1 MNELLIIYKIEYF
14 LKKRLLLLI
23 LCVKMYTSKG
33 YMAPERGLPQKILYL
48 QLISPD
54 VIWDNIWRY
63 DYNEEISSHKEN
75 GS

>member
-1 MNELLIIYKIEYF
+1 
-14 LKKRLLLLI
+14 
-23 LCVKMYTSKG
+23 
-33 YMAPERGLPQKILYL
+33 MALERGLQQKILYL
-48 QLISPD
+48 QLINPD